1 MMLKPTFAFLPL
13 AALLA
18 ACSPGDPAVNVTDAV
33 VRLPAV
39 QGNPGAAYFT
49 LRTNHRPMRIL
60 GVSSPQ
66 IQRIELHESEMVG
79 GRMRMGPLEDNSFA
93 AEGVKRFE
101 EGGPHAM
108 LFGLDPAVRAGGTV
122 RLNFDF
128 DNAPDVSMDVQVESA
143 GGASGHA
150 GH

>member
-1 MMLKPTFAFLPL
+1 MFKAAYAVLPL

-18 ACSPGDPAVNVTDAV
+18 ACSQGDPAVNVSDAV

-49 LRTNHRPMRIL
+49 LRTNKTPMRIL

-66 IQRIELHESEMVG
+66 VQRIELHESEMQG
-79 GRMRMGPLEDNSFA
+79 GRMRMGPLEDNSFG
-93 AEGVKRFE
+93 AEGVKIFQ
-101 EGGPHAM
+101 EGGAHAM
-108 LFGLDPAVRAGGTV
+108 LFGISTAVRAGGTI

-128 DNAPDVSMDVQVESA
+128 DNAPDVSLDVPVETA
-143 GGASGHA
+143 GGMGAHA
-150 GH
+150 H

>member
-1 MMLKPTFAFLPL
+1 MFKAVSALLP
-13 AALLA
+13 ALLA
-18 ACSPGDPAVNVTDAV
+18 ISACSQGEPAVNVTDAV

-49 LRTNHRPMRIL
+49 LRANHTPMRLL

-79 GRMRMGPLEDNSFA
+79 GRMRMNPMEDTSFT
-93 AEGVKRFE
+93 AEGVKVFE

-108 LFGLDPAVRAGGTV
+108 LFGINPAVQAGGTV
-122 RLNFDF
+122 RITFDF
-128 DNAPDVSMDVQVESA
+128 DNAPDVTMDVPVETA
-143 GGASGHA
+143 GGMGGH

>member
-1 MMLKPTFAFLPL
+1 MLRPAFLFLPL

-18 ACSPGDPAVNVTDAV
+18 ACGQGDPTVTVEDPV

-49 LRTNHRPMRIL
+49 LRTNKTPMRIL

-79 GRMRMGPLEDNSFA
+79 GRMRMGPLDDNSFT
-93 AEGVKRFE
+93 AEGVKIFE
-101 EGGPHAM
+101 EGGSHAM
-108 LFGLDPAVRAGGTV
+108 LFGLSPAVRAGGTV
-122 RLNFDF
+122 RLTFDF
-128 DNAPDVSMDVQVESA
+128 DNAPDVTVDVPVQTA
-143 GGASGHA
+143 GGIGGH

>member
-1 MMLKPTFAFLPL
+1 MHKTARTLLPL

-18 ACSPGDPAVNVTDAV
+18 ACSQGNPAVTVEDAV

-49 LRTNHRPMRIL
+49 LRTNRTPMRIL

-66 IQRIELHESEMVG
+66 IQRIELHESEMAD
-79 GRMRMGPLEDNSFA
+79 GRMRMGPLDDNSFT
-93 AEGVKRFE
+93 AEGVKVFE

-108 LFGLDPAVRAGGTV
+108 LFGINPAVRAGGTV
-122 RLNFDF
+122 RLTFDF
-128 DNAPDVSMDVQVESA
+128 DNAPDVTAAVPVESA
-143 GGASGHA
+143 GGMGGH

>member
-1 MMLKPTFAFLPL
+1 MFQAAFMFLPVI
-13 AALLA
+13 ALLS
-18 ACSPGDPAVNVTDAV
+18 ACSQGDPAVTVEDPV

-49 LRTNHRPMRIL
+49 LRTNRTPMRIL

-66 IQRIELHESEMVG
+66 IQRIELHESEMSG
-79 GRMRMGPLEDNSFA
+79 GRMRMGPLEDNSFT
-93 AEGVKRFE
+93 AEGVKVFE

-108 LFGLDPAVRAGGTV
+108 LFGINPAVRPGGRV
-122 RLNFDF
+122 RLTFDL
-128 DNAPDVSMDVQVESA
+128 DNAPDVSVDVTVQSA
-143 GGASGHA
+143 GGMSGH

>member
-1 MMLKPTFAFLPL
+1 MFRSAFVLLPL

-18 ACSPGDPAVNVTDAV
+18 TCGQGDPAVTVKDPV

-49 LRTNHRPMRIL
+49 LRTNRTPMRIL

-66 IQRIELHESEMVG
+66 IQRIELHESEMAG
-79 GRMRMGPLEDNSFA
+79 GRMRMGRLKDNSFT
-93 AEGVKRFE
+93 AEGVKVFE

-108 LFGLDPAVRAGGTV
+108 LFGINPAVRPGGTV
-122 RLNFDF
+122 RLTFDL
-128 DNAPDVSMDVQVESA
+128 DNAPDVSVDVTVQSA
-143 GGASGHA
+143 GGMGGH

>member
-1 MMLKPTFAFLPL
+1 MPRFAFLLLPL

-18 ACSPGDPAVNVTDAV
+18 SCSQGEPAVTVTDAV

-49 LRTNHRPMRIL
+49 LRANRTPMRLL

-66 IQRIELHESEMVG
+66 VQRIELHESEMVG
-79 GRMRMGPLEDNSFA
+79 GHMRMGPLEDNAFTT
-93 AEGVKRFE
+93 EGVKVFE

-108 LFGLDPAVRAGGTV
+108 LFGINPAVRAGGTV
-122 RLNFDF
+122 RITFDV
-128 DNAPDVSMDVQVESA
+128 DNAPDVTVDVPVQTA
-143 GGASGHA
+143 GGMGGPAH
-150 GH
+150 

>member
-1 MMLKPTFAFLPL
+1 MLKPAFALLPL

-18 ACSPGDPAVNVTDAV
+18 ACGQGNPAVTVEDAL

-49 LRTNHRPMRIL
+49 LRTNHTPMRIL

-66 IQRIELHESEMVG
+66 VQRIELHESEMQG
-79 GRMRMGPLEDNSFA
+79 GHMRMGPLEDNSFG
-93 AEGVKRFE
+93 AEGVKTFE
-101 EGGPHAM
+101 EGGAHAM
-108 LFGLDPAVRAGGTV
+108 LFGINPAVRAGGTV

-128 DNAPDVSMDVQVESA
+128 DNAPDVAMDVAVESA
-143 GGASGHA
+143 GSASGPAH
-150 GH
+150 

>member
-1 MMLKPTFAFLPL
+1 MFRAAFVFLPVI
-13 AALLA
+13 ALLT
-18 ACSPGDPAVNVTDAV
+18 ACGQGDPAVNVTDAV

-49 LRTNHRPMRIL
+49 LRANRTPMRIL

-66 IQRIELHESEMVG
+66 VQRIELHESEMAG
-79 GRMRMGPLEDNSFA
+79 GRMRMGPLEDNSFG
-93 AEGVKRFE
+93 AEGVKVFE

-108 LFGLDPAVRAGGTV
+108 LFGISPAVQAGGTLRV
-122 RLNFDF
+122 TFDF
-128 DNAPDVSMDVQVESA
+128 DNAPDVTLNVPVESA
-143 GGASGHA
+143 GGMGGH

>member
-1 MMLKPTFAFLPL
+1 MMLKPAFAVLPL

-18 ACSPGDPAVNVTDAV
+18 ACSQGDPAVTVEDPI

-49 LRTNHRPMRIL
+49 LRANCTPMRIL
-60 GVSSPQ
+60 RVTSPQ

-79 GRMRMGPLEDNSFA
+79 GRMRMGPLEDNSFTT
-93 AEGVKRFE
+93 EGTKVFE

-108 LFGLDPAVRAGGTV
+108 LFGISPEVRAGGTV
-122 RLNFDF
+122 RLTFDV
-128 DNAPDVSMDVQVESA
+128 DNAPDVTVDVPVQTA
-143 GGASGHA
+143 GGMGGH

>member
-1 MMLKPTFAFLPL
+1 MLKAVSAFLPVV
-13 AALLA
+13 ALLT
-18 ACSPGDPAVNVTDAV
+18 ACGQGAPAVNVTDAV

-49 LRTNHRPMRIL
+49 LHTNKTPMRII

-66 IQRIELHESEMVG
+66 IQRIELHESEMAG
-79 GRMRMGPLEDNSFA
+79 GRMRMGPLEDNSFT
-93 AEGVKRFE
+93 AEGVKVFE

-108 LFGLDPAVRAGGTV
+108 LFGINPAVQAGGTV
-122 RLNFDF
+122 RITFDF
-128 DNAPDVSMDVQVESA
+128 DNAPDVTMDVPVEGA
-143 GGASGHA
+143 GGISGH

>member
-1 MMLKPTFAFLPL
+1 
-13 AALLA
+13 
-18 ACSPGDPAVNVTDAV
+18 
-33 VRLPAV
+33 
-39 QGNPGAAYFT
+39 
-49 LRTNHRPMRIL
+49 
-60 GVSSPQ
+60 
-66 IQRIELHESEMVG
+66 
-79 GRMRMGPLEDNSFA
+79 
-93 AEGVKRFE
+93 
-101 EGGPHAM
+101 M